1 MGGLPFF
8 IFAWLFSGW
17 QKQRKRDLTTRAEAP
32 PPVAPAAQ
40 TTPAPANVPVPI
52 VTTAT
57 PVAVK
62 YKAPVAWP
70 QVVPAGLPGF
80 PGPGWTPDIPVG
92 PGVAAR
98 AWQLLSQLW
107 ASGEGTFKT
116 EQTSGRWITYRAT
129 PMGSKKGVVA
139 YRLVDASSAPSG
151 NTFTQDSPTSVT
163 TASYTP
169 NASAAASDIVMPGA
183 AAAAARGY
191 TTGLPT
197 LRRGSK
203 GPSVVT
209 LQQRL
214 GIDADGSFGP
224 ATERAVQTFQSAH
237 GLNPDGVV
245 GRQTWTA
252 LYT

>member
-17 QKQRKRDLTTRAEAP
+17 SKQRRRDLTSRAEPPTPAP
-32 PPVAPAAQ
+32 PAAKP
-40 TTPAPANVPVPI
+40 TPPPANVPTPI
-52 VTTAT
+52 VTTQT

-62 YKAPVAWP
+62 YSQPVAWP

-98 AWQLLSQLW
+98 ASQLLSQLW

-151 NTFTQDSPTSVT
+151 NAVTLDRANDGKVTYANYTAPSSSSSSSV
-163 TASYTP
+163 S
-169 NASAAASDIVMPGA
+169 
-183 AAAAARGY
+183 
-191 TTGLPT
+191 LPT
-197 LRRGSK
+197 LRLGAT

-209 LQQRL
+209 LQNRL
-214 GIDADGSFGP
+214 GIEPADGNFGP
-224 ATERAVQTFQSAH
+224 ATQRAVKTYQSGH
-237 GLNPDGVV
+237 GLIADGVV
-245 GRQTWTA
+245 GAKTWTA
-252 LYT
+252 LYA

>member
-8 IFAWLFSGW
+8 IFAWLFSGLAG
-17 QKQRKRDLTTRAEAP
+17 RKRNGRDLTSRAPAPADVP
-32 PPVAPAAQ
+32 PPAAAPAPAPAAAP
-40 TTPAPANVPVPI
+40 TPPPAGTPTPI
-52 VTTAT
+52 VTQAT

-62 YKAPVAWP
+62 YSEPVPWP

-80 PGPGWTPDIPVG
+80 PGSDWTPDIPVG

-98 AWQLLSQLW
+98 AAQLLPQLW
-107 ASGEGTFKT
+107 RGGEGTFKT

-129 PMGSKKGVVA
+129 SMGTKKGVVA
-139 YRLVDASSAPSG
+139 YRIKPGPYPGEPLSDLDTAPAR
-151 NTFTQDSPTSVT
+151 TT
-163 TASYTP
+163 TASYTAP
-169 NASAAASDIVMPGA
+169 SSASSL
-183 AAAAARGY
+183 
-191 TTGLPT
+191 GLPT

-214 GIDADGSFGP
+214 GIEDDGAFGP
-224 ATERAVQTFQSAH
+224 ATERAVKAFQSAH
-237 GLNPDGVV
+237 GLGVDGVV
-245 GRQTWTA
+245 GRDTWTA